1 MRCNQS
7 ASSDKVRRTNTDTV
21 TMLTLSARP
30 LIWLALLAVVV
41 THAQPTGD
49 SASFCPAQVLI
60 TPCRCYQRGGGGN
73 DIQVWCSHS
82 DLPRVLAG
90 LRALARTVRTPIDEL
105 ILENNQLPS
114 LPARF
119 FAPLQI
125 LRLMLRHNG
134 IERVSAGWLSD
145 LAGHLQEVYVV
156 ERQLR
161 NVPADSLQGLLRL
174 EAVTIESEHLK
185 RVPRF
190 GGMPRLKYVRVE
202 SGSLIELLPGA
213 FRDLPALETV
223 HVTGSR
229 HLNRLEAGVFE
240 NLPRLEQLH
249 LQRNGIS
256 YLHGKALQRLPRLA
270 ALDLSDNAISDARM
284 VGRAIRQLARLERC
298 TLASN
303 HITSLAA
310 GSFVDLPQLLE
321 LRLQRNAIA
330 EVQAGAFVN
339 TPRLRL
345 LHLEENFV
353 RRINA
358 EAFVQLAGQS
368 VEYVHVQNNELE
380 RTEELRAL
388 LDALPRLK
396 FLDASGN
403 RLKVILVLYIGI
415 VECIIIHK

>member
-1 MRCNQS
+1 MTEQFYVS
-7 ASSDKVRRTNTDTV
+7 IPRR
-21 TMLTLSARP
+21 
-30 LIWLALLAVVV
+30 
-41 THAQPTGD
+41 
-49 SASFCPAQVLI
+49 
-60 TPCRCYQRGGGGN
+60 
-73 DIQVWCSHS
+73 CSHS

-90 LRALARTVRTPIDEL
+90 LRALAQTVRSPIDEL

-145 LAGHLQEVYVV
+145 LAPHLQEVYVV

-190 GGMPRLKYVRVE
+190 AGLPRLKYVRVE

-213 FRDLPALETV
+213 FRDLPTLQTV
-223 HVTGSR
+223 YVTGST

-310 GSFVDLPQLLE
+310 GSFADLPQLQE
-321 LRLQRNAIA
+321 LRLQHNAIA
-330 EVQAGAFVN
+330 EVLAGAFVN

-345 LHLEENFV
+345 LHLEGNFV
-353 RRINA
+353 QRIHA

-380 RTEELRAL
+380 RAEELRVL

-403 RLKVILVLYIGI
+403 RLKVGRFVWVQRCPFLARS
-415 VECIIIHK
+415 